1 MRDTKVED
9 VMKPSAED
17 DKADPI
23 AKKAKEPGDESRH
36 PREPELPL
44 LCIPNIAKGSTLP

>member
-1 MRDTKVED
+1 MDELVRDTKVED

-23 AKKAKEPGDESRH
+23 AKKAKESGDEGRH
-36 PREPELPL
+36 PR
-44 LCIPNIAKGSTLP
+44 